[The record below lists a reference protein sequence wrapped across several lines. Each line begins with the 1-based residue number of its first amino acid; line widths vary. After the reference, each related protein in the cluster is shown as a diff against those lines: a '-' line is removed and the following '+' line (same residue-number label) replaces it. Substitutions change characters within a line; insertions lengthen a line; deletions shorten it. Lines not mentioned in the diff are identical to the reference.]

1 MTLILPR
8 IKEDS
13 EGSSSPL
20 TENLELENSPKMSNN
35 NMNSASK
42 KKDELLGC
50 EEGAGLCAML
60 ITVGSLLLI
69 VVSLPLS
76 LFFVVKVVQ
85 EYERAVIFRLGRL
98 LTGGARGPGV
108 FFVIPCVD
116 VYEKIDLRTATY
128 EIPPQEIL
136 TKDSVTVFVNAI
148 MYYKVNNAIHAVA
161 NVDDYSGSA
170 RLLAATTLRNV
181 LGTMTLG
188 DILCNRE
195 AIAKEMKSVLDEGTE
210 PWGVK
215 VERVE
220 VKDVRVPEQLMRA
233 MAAEA
238 EAAREAR
245 AKVIA
250 AEGEHKASRALR
262 QAAEVIMDSPAALQL
277 RYLQTLNSISAE
289 NNSTIIF
296 PVPIDV
302 LSEFM
307 PHSPASNYQSTVSP
321 GGLVTPP
328 SSSPMVL
335 NNVSN
340 KPTEDSIKFLLKTGG
355 EKNILPV

>member
-1 MTLILPR
+1 MEDLAASAR
-8 IKEDS
+8 KNHHQKE
-13 EGSSSPL
+13 
-20 TENLELENSPKMSNN
+20 K
-35 NMNSASK
+35 AA
-42 KKDELLGC
+42 C
-50 EEGAGLCAML
+50 EEGPGLCALAMTVL
-60 ITVGSLLLI
+60 SLFFIIIT
-69 VVSLPLS
+69 LPLS
-76 LFFVVKVVQ
+76 MLFVVKVVQ

-116 VYEKIDLRTATY
+116 IYEKIDMRSQTF

-148 MYYKVNNAIHAVA
+148 MYYKVKNAIHAVA

-181 LGTMTLG
+181 LGTLTLG
-188 DILCNRE
+188 DILCQRE
-195 AIAKEMKSVLDEGTE
+195 AIAKEMKDVLDEGTE
-210 PWGVK
+210 PWGVT

-220 VKDVRVPEQLMRA
+220 VKDVRVPEQLQRA

-250 AEGEHKASRALR
+250 AEGEHKASRSLR
-262 QAAEVIMDSPAALQL
+262 LAAEVITDSPAALQL
-277 RYLQTLNSISAE
+277 RYLQTLNGISAE

-296 PVPIDV
+296 PVPIDIMSSFMQYNTDQTTANIRQQEMFQNY
-302 LSEFM
+302 LLHQQQMSEY
-307 PHSPASNYQSTVSP
+307 HVQNVNASQKHHQ
-321 GGLVTPP
+321 P
-328 SSSPMVL
+328 SKIEDPTQATGDDCTLKHLME
-335 NNVSN
+335 SN
-340 KPTEDSIKFLLKTGG
+340 KKVTSS
-355 EKNILPV
+355 

>member
-1 MTLILPR
+1 MNTDDYVLSNEKKGLPDSLEPPHTSVKMANTDKDT
-8 IKEDS
+8 KELV
-13 EGSSSPL
+13 E
-20 TENLELENSPKMSNN
+20 
-35 NMNSASK
+35 
-42 KKDELLGC
+42 C
-50 EEGAGLCAML
+50 EDGPGICAMML
-60 ITVGSLLLI
+60 TFCSLVMI
-69 VVSLPLS
+69 VISLPLS

-85 EYERAVIFRLGRL
+85 EYERAVIFRLGHL

-116 VYEKIDLRTATY
+116 VYEKIDMRSQTY

-148 MYYKVNNAIHAVA
+148 MYYKVANATHAVA

-181 LGTMTLG
+181 LGTLTLG
-188 DILCNRE
+188 DILCHRE
-195 AIAKEMKSVLDEGTE
+195 AIARDMKTTLDEGTE
-210 PWGVK
+210 PWGVM

-220 VKDVRVPEQLMRA
+220 VKDVRVPEQLQRA

-296 PVPIDV
+296 PVPIDII
-302 LSEFM
+302 SNFM
-307 PHSPASNYQSTVSP
+307 KPSRSYEPHSTAKQ
-321 GGLVTPP
+321 
-328 SSSPMVL
+328 
-335 NNVSN
+335 
-340 KPTEDSIKFLLKTGG
+340 D
-355 EKNILPV
+355 